1 MGILAMT
8 FRLALIFL
16 LGFLLSCGKQP
27 ASLLRVGQAPLY
39 NFPLYISSSNGN
51 IYKFNKD
58 ATSEV
63 FASGLSDPRGIA
75 IDKFQNLYV
84 AEYGNSRVLKY
95 NLNSGAQEIM
105 MTGLDEPTSVAVDS
119 FGDVYVTQE
128 GAATRNI
135 TRIKDQK
142 VVRTFSAS
150 PSAIAFG
157 VDDLLLVG
165 LFDSSTVLWGGESSS
180 PSDNVTEPVMITT
193 DSSGRVFV
201 AEGTA
206 TNAKVYRYHQTAPT
220 GKTVVAD
227 GLNGATGIAVD
238 PVGNI
243 YIAEP
248 GSSRI
253 ALATID
259 GLFYFWA
266 SVPQPQQLA
275 FTPY

>member
-1 MGILAMT
+1 MS
-8 FRLALIFL
+8 FRLALLFTFGL
-16 LGFLLSCGKQP
+16 LLSCGKQP

-39 NFPLYISSSNGN
+39 NFPLYISSSNGT

-58 ATSEV
+58 ASSEV
-63 FASGLSDPRGIA
+63 FASGLNDPRGIA
-75 IDKFQNLYV
+75 IDKFQNMYV
-84 AEYGNSRVLKY
+84 AEYGNSRVLKF
-95 NLNSGAQEIM
+95 NLNSGVQETM
-105 MTGLDEPTSVAVDS
+105 LAGLDEPTSVAVDS

-128 GAATRNI
+128 GATARNI
-135 TRIKDQK
+135 IRVKDQK
-142 VVRTFSAS
+142 VIQSFSAS

-165 LFDSSTVLWGGESSS
+165 LFDSSKVLWGGESSS
-180 PSDNVTEPVMITT
+180 PSDTVSEPVMITT

-206 TNAKVYRYHQTAPT
+206 TNAKVYRYHQTSPS

>member
-1 MGILAMT
+1 MLI
-8 FRLALIFL
+8 RLLLLIVVGL
-16 LGFLLSCGKQP
+16 SSCGKQP
-27 ASLLRVGQAPLY
+27 ASLLRVGQAPYY
-39 NFPLYISSSNGN
+39 NFPLYVSSSNGN
-51 IYKFNKD
+51 IYKFSKD
-58 ATSEV
+58 GTSETFV
-63 FASGLSDPRGIA
+63 SGLSDPRGIA

-84 AEYGNSRVLKY
+84 AEYGNSRVLKF
-95 NLNSGAQEIM
+95 NLKTGAQEVAID
-105 MTGLDEPTSVAVDS
+105 TLDEPTSVAVDS

-128 GAATRNI
+128 GASSRNI
-135 TRIKDQK
+135 IRVKDRKLIQSY
-142 VVRTFSAS
+142 SAS

-165 LFDSSTVLWGGESSS
+165 LFDSSKVFWGGESTS
-180 PSDNVTEPVMITT
+180 PSDTVQEPVMITT

-206 TNAKVYRYHQTAPT
+206 TNAKVYRYHQTDPS
-220 GKTVVAD
+220 GKTTVAD

-266 SVPQPQQLA
+266 PVPQPQQLA